1 MKFEE
6 EKMEMEAASQS
17 SSSQVTAQHAP
28 PSLGV
33 AVVGRAL
40 PDAAAAAAAAAA
52 TPPPPVADAWQR
64 AWRAL
69 VPQWNQVRGSLKV
82 YMLDL
87 APRSRSWFS
96 Y

>member
-1 MKFEE
+1 
-6 EKMEMEAASQS
+6 MEMEAASQS

-40 PDAAAAAAAAAA
+40 PDAAAAAA
-52 TPPPPVADAWQR
+52 PPAPPVADAWQR

-82 YMLDL
+82 CMLDP

-96 Y
+96 S

>member
-1 MKFEE
+1 MMKFEE

-33 AVVGRAL
+33 AVVGRAP
-40 PDAAAAAAAAAA
+40 PDAAAAAP
-52 TPPPPVADAWQR
+52 PPPPVADAWQR

-82 YMLDL
+82 YLLDS

-96 Y
+96 S

>member
-1 MKFEE
+1 MMKFEE

-40 PDAAAAAAAAAA
+40 PDAAAAAA
-52 TPPPPVADAWQR
+52 TPSPPPPVADAWQR
-64 AWRAL
+64 AWRAF

-82 YMLDL
+82 EFVGEK
-87 APRSRSWFS
+87 PRSV
-96 Y
+96 

>member
-33 AVVGRAL
+33 AVVGTAL
-40 PDAAAAAAAAAA
+40 ADAATPPPPAP
-52 TPPPPVADAWQR
+52 PPPPVADAWQR

-82 YMLDL
+82 CMLDP

-96 Y
+96 S

>member
-1 MKFEE
+1 MMKFEE

-17 SSSQVTAQHAP
+17 SSSQLTAQHAP
-28 PSLGV
+28 PSLRV

-40 PDAAAAAAAAAA
+40 PDAAAAAA
-52 TPPPPVADAWQR
+52 TPSPPPPVADAWQR
-64 AWRAL
+64 AWRAF

-96 Y
+96 S

>member
-1 MKFEE
+1 
-6 EKMEMEAASQS
+6 MEMEAASQS

-40 PDAAAAAAAAAA
+40 PDAGAGAGAGGAPP
-52 TPPPPVADAWQR
+52 PPPPVADAWQR

-82 YMLDL
+82 CMLDP
-87 APRSRSWFS
+87 APRFRS
-96 Y
+96 

>member
-1 MKFEE
+1 
-6 EKMEMEAASQS
+6 MEAASQS
-17 SSSQVTAQHAP
+17 SSSQVTAPHAP

-33 AVVGRAL
+33 AVVRRAL
-40 PDAAAAAAAAAA
+40 PDAAA
-52 TPPPPVADAWQR
+52 TPPPPAPVADAWQQ

-82 YMLDL
+82 CSLDP

-96 Y
+96 S